1 MARFPSAERPMALQS
16 LKEFAAALAVYA
28 RRKLE
33 DVNRGALLI
42 RCIGDGNMIAA
53 VFGNDNYRNDE
64 KVRQEVSLVRQSLRE
79 AGIGELGFG
88 TSHDGYSWTLLVKTD
103 TGNYTTDVGKAFQIE
118 MLKIFLED
126 VVWRS
131 WRTACGLPAE
141 LEAAPS

>member
-1 MARFPSAERPMALQS
+1 MALQS

-33 DVNRGALLI
+33 NVHRGALLI

-53 VFGNDNYRNDE
+53 VFGNDNYRFDE
-64 KVRQEVSLVRQSLRE
+64 KVRREVELVRQNLRK
-79 AGIGELGFG
+79 AGIEEMGFG
-88 TSHDGYSWTLLVKTD
+88 LSHDGYSWSVLVKIDIGDYQT
-103 TGNYTTDVGKAFQIE
+103 VIAKAFQIE

-131 WRTACGLPAE
+131 WREACGLPPE
-141 LEAAPS
+141 LLEPETSRNLAQSLET